1 MTFISE
7 LIVFK
12 HSFFWSIVARLDMV
26 SNWVR
31 YIDMVSA
38 LRIDMV
44 SNWARYKKRYSY
56 CDIGIKIQNWE
67 TLKFNF

>member
-1 MTFISE
+1 
-7 LIVFK
+7 
-12 HSFFWSIVARLDMV
+12 MV

-56 CDIGIKIQNWE
+56 CDIGIKIQNWD